1 MEASTR
7 RLIRDILWW
16 TFCGAVLVFAFT
28 PSEKRPARSRHHLT
42 EAELDEMIEETFP
55 ASDPPSY

>member
-1 MEASTR
+1 MIS
-7 RLIRDILWW
+7 DILWGAL
-16 TFCGAVLVFAFT
+16 CGAVLMYAFA
-28 PSEKRPARSRHHLT
+28 PSVKRLERGNHHLT

>member
-1 MEASTR
+1 MIS
-7 RLIRDILWW
+7 DILWGAL
-16 TFCGAVLVFAFT
+16 CGAVFMYAFS
-28 PSEKRPARSRHHLT
+28 PLARRPARGNHNLT